1 VAEKPLAFL
10 WLRRI
15 KLREYMIR
23 KLFQD
28 PLVLFVFFGAL
39 VFSIYAY
46 LEQSDNNP
54 VELSDRNRQLFTE
67 QFELLT
73 GRQATQ
79 ADIAKIENDY
89 IQEEILFREA
99 LEAGIHLGNPEIR
112 GTLVEEMRYQATG
125 IFNEPTEEQLVQYY
139 LKHIQ
144 RYVIEPAIS
153 FQHVFFNQSP
163 DKSMLT
169 LLANGEKVTGDEFW
183 RGRILPDYGIS
194 MIRGMFGKDFLE
206 RLQTEPL
213 DTWYGPQKS
222 MLGWHFVKVIGTQA
236 ASPLTFAEAKMQVQ
250 NDYTVDAIA
259 TSIDDYISQF
269 GDKYQVIRHVN

>member
-1 VAEKPLAFL
+1 MAEKPLAFL

>member
-1 VAEKPLAFL
+1 
-10 WLRRI
+10 
-15 KLREYMIR
+15 MIR